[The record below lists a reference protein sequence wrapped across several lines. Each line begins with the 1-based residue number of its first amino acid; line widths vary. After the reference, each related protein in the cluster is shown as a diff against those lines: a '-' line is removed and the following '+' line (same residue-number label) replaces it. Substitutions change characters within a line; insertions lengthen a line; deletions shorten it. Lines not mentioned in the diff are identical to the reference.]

1 MNISIDFDDTYT
13 RDPDLWTAFAQ
24 DAIDRGHTVYCVTLR
39 TPEQGKDVLETIG
52 RVLGSGMCYF
62 TSMQSKKRYMWE
74 HGIRIDVWID
84 DMPDAIVYGI
94 DTHVN
99 NGIIFP

>member
-13 RDPDLWTAFAQ
+13 RDPDLWNAFAQ
-24 DAIDRGHTVYCVTLR
+24 NAMKRGHTVYCVTLR
-39 TPEQGKDVLETIG
+39 APYQGDQVLNTIG
-52 RVLGSGMCYF
+52 HTIGESMCYF
-62 TSMQSKKRYMWE
+62 TSMQSKKNYMWKQ
-74 HGIRIDVWID
+74 GIRIDVWID
-84 DMPDAIVYGI
+84 DMPDAIVSGI